1 MAPAIEAVRVLS
13 PLRAGTGNATR
24 VSPDRA
30 GRCPVDRSVREAQR
44 PAPDPAGAKR
54 PPFAGRALAGGFGP
68 TAGPDASVPLWQ
80 GRWPLP
86 LKRGRGCG
94 LFRREQE
101 THCVSPAR
109 VERCPVDRQ
118 VLERQRPAPDL
129 AGAKRP
135 PGAGRALAGG
145 FGPRPVL
152 IQAQRCGRGDGLCQ
166 RGRGIARSRV
176 WHGLDGTRVS
186 PACRQAPPP
195 GHKPGSAPAPLAAA
209 GPHRKSG
216 RDVAAPLPPRHPFHI
231 RTTTHHSPNGMTQA
245 PLTAQAVDTA
255 VQSAHPTPSGAQSR
269 AGTAA
274 RRRCPA
280 CPALRHSA
288 ARHRRPRRS
297 GPGHRHRR
305 SP

>member
-1 MAPAIEAVRVLS
+1 MPCWTIWRARRGPRRSDGLAGCCKQPLVCLAGKGPDAGKVVAVPGRS
-13 PLRAGTGNATR
+13 GNATR
-24 VSPDRA
+24 VSPARA
-30 GRCPVDRSVREAQR
+30 GHCPVDRQFREIQR
-44 PAPDPAGAKR
+44 PAPDPAG
-54 PPFAGRALAGGFGP
+54 
-68 TAGPDASVPLWQ
+68 
-80 GRWPLP
+80 
-86 LKRGRGCG
+86 
-94 LFRREQE
+94 E
-101 THCVSPAR
+101 
-109 VERCPVDRQ
+109 
-118 VLERQRPAPDL
+118 
-129 AGAKRP
+129 KRP